1 MAPSYAEDPLS
12 GQVPADL
19 AEPVEL
25 TEPPA
30 AGTTGGRHARHAA
43 AAVGAGSR
51 VLDAPPAEPP
61 SAIGE
66 ADRPGPSDEE
76 IDAMLAEL
84 ATQTADPLA
93 GVVGRFDSRG
103 AKVGLAV
110 GLCVIA
116 LAGMMLGAFL
126 LAAIFG

>member
-1 MAPSYAEDPLS
+1 
-12 GQVPADL
+12 
-19 AEPVEL
+19 
-25 TEPPA
+25 
-30 AGTTGGRHARHAA
+30 
-43 AAVGAGSR
+43 
-51 VLDAPPAEPP
+51 
-61 SAIGE
+61 
-66 ADRPGPSDEE
+66 
-76 IDAMLAEL
+76 MLAEL